1 MNILLRQPYAFRRAF
16 AAVLLGIVASVASA
30 DDYLEK
36 GGFTDEEKNSYNYV
50 FLGAVTR
57 LNTGDID
64 SAMVLLE
71 RCREIDPKASATY
84 FFLADC
90 YRQKGQDSLKVV
102 MMRKAAELNP
112 GNITYKE
119 ALLPVYLENEEV
131 DSATAVAE
139 EIVRG
144 TPERTDMLQLL
155 LQIYSFQKD
164 NAKCLETLNR
174 LETQEGQSEQLTMSK
189 VQLYTAMGEDKKAYS
204 ELKSLADSHPL
215 DLNYRVMMGNWL
227 FGKGRKKEAMDEYRA
242 VLAEEPDNEAAQMS
256 MMDYY
261 GSEGQDTIADFF
273 RDKILLNA
281 KTQQSTR
288 LLLLKQ
294 YIRRQEQ
301 ATTDSTA
308 VLALF
313 DRILE
318 TPQTDTQVM
327 ELKLAYMTMKQM
339 PEESLKTVLRQIL
352 DLRPEHAQARFEL
365 IKMAWGKG
373 DHEEMIR
380 LASPA
385 LQYNPDEWAFS
396 YFLGVGYFLNDQ
408 TEQCVDALVTAS
420 EHVDEVKDKE
430 LAVEMYELLGDAQ
443 HKLGKTK
450 EAFDAYENCLRL
462 DPDKIPCLN
471 NYAYYLSEENR
482 DLDKAAAMSLKT
494 IKAEPNNP
502 IYLDTYA
509 WILYLQGRF
518 EEAKIYIDLAVKNL
532 DETED
537 NTIYLDHQKE
547 IDKKLSAGAGRK

>member
-1 MNILLRQPYAFRRAF
+1 MKRAF
-16 AAVLLGIVASVASA
+16 AAMLLGIVAMVTFA

-36 GGFTDEEKNSYNYV
+36 GGFTEEEKNSYKYI

-57 LNTGDID
+57 LNVGDTD

-71 RCREIDPKASATY
+71 RCREMNPEASETY

-102 MMRKAAELNP
+102 MMRKAAELSP

-119 ALLPVYLENEEV
+119 ALLPVYLDNNEI
-131 DSATAVAE
+131 DSAISVAE

-155 LQIYSFQKD
+155 LQIYSYKKD

-174 LETQEGQSEQLTMSK
+174 LETQDGQTEQTTMTK
-189 VQLYTAMGEDKKAYS
+189 VQLYSNMGEDKKAYH
-204 ELKSLADSHPL
+204 ELKALVDNHPL

-227 FGKGRKKEAMDEYRA
+227 LGKNKKKEAMAEYSA
-242 VLAEEPDNEAAQMS
+242 VLREDPDNEAAQMS
-256 MMDYY
+256 LMDYY
-261 GSEGQDTIADFF
+261 SSEGQENIADTL
-273 RDKILLNA
+273 RNRILLSP

-301 ATTDSTA
+301 ASTDSTA

-313 DRILE
+313 DKILE
-318 TPQTDTQVM
+318 SKQTDTQVM
-327 ELKLAYMTMKQM
+327 ELKLAYMTMKHM
-339 PEESLKTVLRQIL
+339 PEDSIRTVLQQIL

-373 DHEEMIR
+373 EHEEMIR
-380 LASPA
+380 LAKPA

-408 TEQCVDALVTAS
+408 TKECVAALMKAS
-420 EHVDEVKDKE
+420 EHVDEAKEKD

-443 HKLGKTK
+443 HKLGNTK
-450 EAFDAYENCLRL
+450 EAFEAYENCLRL
-462 DPDKIPCLN
+462 DPEKIPCLN

-482 DLDKAAAMSLKT
+482 DLDRAAAMSLKT

-502 IYLDTYA
+502 TYLDTYA
-509 WILYLQGRF
+509 WILYLQGRY
-518 EEAKIYIDLAVKNL
+518 EEAKIYMDLAVKNL
-532 DETED
+532 KEGEEKEV
-537 NTIYLDHQKE
+537 YLEHQKA
-547 IDKKLSAGAGRK
+547 IDKKLAASQKKK